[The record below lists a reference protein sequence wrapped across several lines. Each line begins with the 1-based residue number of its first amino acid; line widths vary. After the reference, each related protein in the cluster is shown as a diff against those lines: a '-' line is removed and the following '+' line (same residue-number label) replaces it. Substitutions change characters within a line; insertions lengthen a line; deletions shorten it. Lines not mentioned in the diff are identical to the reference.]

1 LGRFSDVVNGEADH
15 RLPGI
20 RSGIDIVGCCETD
33 REFIHSL
40 SNLEQQ
46 MQIDLV
52 GKTALIT
59 GSTEGIGYAIARQL
73 ARAGADV
80 VINGR
85 SEEKTANAAERL
97 KGEVAG
103 GTVAAVAAD
112 VATAEG
118 CDALVAKVPHV
129 DILINNA
136 GIFQPLDFF
145 EANDEV
151 WDRHWQ
157 VNVMSAVRLSRA
169 YLPGM
174 QNVDWG
180 RVIFIASESGFN
192 IPVEMI
198 HYGVSKTADIAV
210 ARGLAKRM
218 AGTGVTVNSVLPGPT
233 LSEGVEAMLAE
244 ERAKTGKP
252 IEEVAADFV
261 KKHRGSSIIQRAA
274 SVEEIAN
281 LVTYLASPLAS
292 ATTGASMRVDGGL
305 IDTL

>member
-1 LGRFSDVVNGEADH
+1 
-15 RLPGI
+15 
-20 RSGIDIVGCCETD
+20 
-33 REFIHSL
+33 
-40 SNLEQQ
+40 
-46 MQIDLV
+46 MQIDLT
-52 GKTALIT
+52 GKTALVT

-80 VINGR
+80 VVNGR
-85 SEEKTANAAERL
+85 SKEKTAKAADRL
-97 KGEVAG
+97 KGEGAKGSV
-103 GTVAAVAAD
+103 TAAAAD
-112 VATAEG
+112 LATAGG
-118 CDALVAKVPHV
+118 CDALVAQVPHV
-129 DILINNA
+129 DIVINNA

-145 EANDEV
+145 DANDEV

-174 QNVDWG
+174 QKLDWG

-261 KKHRGSSIIQRAA
+261 KKHRAGSIIQRAA

>member
-1 LGRFSDVVNGEADH
+1 MNGRSD
-15 RLPGI
+15 
-20 RSGIDIVGCCETD
+20 
-33 REFIHSL
+33 
-40 SNLEQQ
+40 
-46 MQIDLV
+46 
-52 GKTALIT
+52 GKTA
-59 GSTEGIGYAIARQL
+59 A
-73 ARAGADV
+73 
-80 VINGR
+80 
-85 SEEKTANAAERL
+85 AAERL
-97 KGEVAG
+97 RGEGAKGNVL
-103 GTVAAVAAD
+103 AAPAD
-112 VATAEG
+112 IATAEG
-118 CDALVAKVPHV
+118 CTALFSKVPQV

-145 EANDEV
+145 EASDEV

-174 QNVDWG
+174 QKRNWG

-233 LSEGVEAMLAE
+233 LSQGVDAMLAD
-244 ERAKTGKP
+244 ERSKTGKP
-252 IEEVAADFV
+252 IEAVAADFV
-261 KKHRGSSIIQRAA
+261 KQHRSTSIIQRAA
-274 SVEEIAN
+274 SVDEIAN
-281 LVTYLASPLAS
+281 LVTYLSSPLAS
-292 ATTGASMRVDGGL
+292 ATTGASVRVDGGV

>member
-1 LGRFSDVVNGEADH
+1 
-15 RLPGI
+15 
-20 RSGIDIVGCCETD
+20 
-33 REFIHSL
+33 
-40 SNLEQQ
+40 
-46 MQIDLV
+46 MQIDLA

-73 ARAGADV
+73 SRAGADV

-85 SEEKTANAAERL
+85 SEEKTAKAAERL
-97 KGEVAG
+97 EGEGAV

-118 CDALVAKVPHV
+118 CEALIAKVPQV

-145 EANDEV
+145 EASDEV

-174 QNVDWG
+174 QNLDWG

-244 ERAKTGKP
+244 EREKTGKP

>member
-1 LGRFSDVVNGEADH
+1 
-15 RLPGI
+15 
-20 RSGIDIVGCCETD
+20 
-33 REFIHSL
+33 
-40 SNLEQQ
+40 
-46 MQIDLV
+46 MQIDLT

-85 SEEKTANAAERL
+85 SEDKTAKAAERL
-97 KGEVAG
+97 RGEGAG
-103 GTVAAVAAD
+103 GTVTAVAAD

-118 CDALVAKVPHV
+118 CDALVGRVPHV

-145 EANDEV
+145 EASDAV

-174 QNVDWG
+174 QKLDWG

-233 LSEGVEAMLAE
+233 LSEGVEAMLAD
-244 ERAKTGKP
+244 ERAKTAALITSNDVLSIFPPAELRTTFETYCDKLQRDYQFGKV
-252 IEEVAADFV
+252 EVISVIGKLKKKDDQARAVLQIGVIIGGADGTFDENERQAV
-261 KKHRGSSIIQRAA
+261 KEACFAVGI
-274 SVEEIAN
+274 
-281 LVTYLASPLAS
+281 SPSEFDL
-292 ATTGASMRVDGGL
+292 
-305 IDTL
+305 

>member
-1 LGRFSDVVNGEADH
+1 
-15 RLPGI
+15 
-20 RSGIDIVGCCETD
+20 
-33 REFIHSL
+33 
-40 SNLEQQ
+40 
-46 MQIDLV
+46 MQIELA

-85 SEEKTANAAERL
+85 SDEKTAKAAKRL
-97 KGEVAG
+97 EGEGAVG
-103 GTVAAVAAD
+103 SVTAVAAD
-112 VATAEG
+112 IATAEG
-118 CDALVAKVPHV
+118 CDALVAKVPQV

-145 EANDEV
+145 EASDEV
-151 WDRHWQ
+151 WNRHWQ

-174 QNVDWG
+174 QKVDWG

-244 ERAKTGKP
+244 ERAKTGKS

-292 ATTGASMRVDGGL
+292 ATTGASLRVDGGL